1 MWPGT
6 SLGLPA
12 EMLVHA
18 NCAPIAD
25 VDQSCAR
32 VKPSAASSAHS
43 SSRTPR
49 TRLAPHPFR
58 ADPHVLDLSWDG
70 GVVFALK
77 RRCGNRECHDFILVI
92 ESDNEH
98 RARPAGNSGDDRAGV
113 FQQATLASRKGF
125 HMALGN
131 AWHFPGNPEPFGNVG
146 MRDPVFPTD
155 PVSAVTVFSGS
166 QYQGGGN
173 PGNQLQDGSAV
184 WFKRATDTAWTT
196 VPMIFA
202 TAVGNNKYYSA
213 AIPVGAFAT
222 GTVVQYY
229 LVIAYD
235 DHDTT
240 FLLVDATS
248 MLSVATGDEAAAQA
262 APFTFT
268 IEAPDKRG
276 QWGDPFTLPN
286 VGIHAH
292 VLPAGLVL
300 MWGRR
305 DSPQQSLDTDPASPL
320 APGLPPAPP
329 ATCTPF
335 LWNPANGDM
344 TQTPRPTLSD
354 GTTNA
359 NLFCSGHAYLPDGRL
374 LVGGGHLADGHGLN
388 QATVYDPAA
397 NTWTPTSVMNNGR
410 WYPTGIALP
419 SGAILVLGGSYFD
432 PTHTPP
438 VPHNLIP
445 QIWSNGNFTSIA
457 SMPDD
462 AVADLYPRMHVA
474 STGILYMT
482 SLVQTWSL
490 DVSGGGTW
498 TALPNVARHNGLSD
512 YATSVPYDVDR
523 VLFVGGGNPPTAKA
537 ETIDLSQ
544 AQPAWVAADPMNFP
558 RRQHNATILPDGTVL
573 VTGGTRGGGFNDLD
587 LGQPVHIA
595 ELWDP
600 KTGQWTMLA
609 AEQTDRCY
617 HSTAVLLPD
626 GRVLSA
632 GGGEFIL
639 NEGTAQQVANNP
651 QDTHYDAQVF
661 CPPYLFKGPRPQITS
676 APDSVHYGGTFEIG
690 TAQPEQIAA
699 ISLIR
704 LSSVTHS
711 FNAGQRINFL
721 ASQIVGG
728 TLTATAPPNANA
740 CPPGHYMLFIV
751 DLQGVPSVAKI
762 IQVSALAAAQRE
774 ALAVGPSAPARQ
786 PPRDA
791 FALRATIR
799 AAASGTRVVAGI
811 TGICPYGIAACWGG
825 ANEALRSLEGV
836 QYVDPI
842 PDADSS
848 TATLY
853 LEDDG
858 LPALDHWDDQFRDM
872 VHQTYELRGVEV
884 TLTGTIETRNDV
896 FVLAGEGRRPAVE
909 LVPLDP
915 EGKIQWDPAAQG
927 PQAAEP
933 AEAGAY
939 DTLTRSPRAVSAR
952 PLTVTGPLQ
961 QTQAGYRLQVRLVE
975 I

>member
-1 MWPGT
+1 
-6 SLGLPA
+6 
-12 EMLVHA
+12 
-18 NCAPIAD
+18 
-25 VDQSCAR
+25 
-32 VKPSAASSAHS
+32 
-43 SSRTPR
+43 
-49 TRLAPHPFR
+49 
-58 ADPHVLDLSWDG
+58 
-70 GVVFALK
+70 
-77 RRCGNRECHDFILVI
+77 
-92 ESDNEH
+92 
-98 RARPAGNSGDDRAGV
+98 
-113 FQQATLASRKGF
+113 
-125 HMALGN
+125 MALGN
-131 AWHFPGNPEPFGNVG
+131 AWHFPGNPEPFGNAG
-146 MRDPVFPTD
+146 MRDPVFPAD
-155 PVSAVTVFSGS
+155 PVSAVTVFSGN

-173 PGNQLQDGSAV
+173 AGNQLQDGSAV
-184 WFKRATDTAWTT
+184 LFKQATGTAWTT
-196 VPMIFA
+196 VPMVFA
-202 TAVGNNKYYSA
+202 TAIGNNKYYSA
-213 AIPVGAFAT
+213 AIPVGAFAA

-240 FLLVDATS
+240 FLQADAS
-248 MLSVATGDEAAAQA
+248 GMLSVTTGDEAAAQA
-262 APFTFT
+262 APFTFAIDT
-268 IEAPDKRG
+268 PDKRG
-276 QWGDPFTLPN
+276 QWGDPFTLLN

-335 LWNPANGDM
+335 LWNPANGNM
-344 TQTPRPTLSD
+344 TRTPQPTLSD

-359 NLFCSGHAYLPDGRL
+359 NLFCSGHALLPDGRL
-374 LVGGGHLADGHGLN
+374 LVAGGHLADSHGLN
-388 QATVYDPAA
+388 QATIYDPAA
-397 NTWTPTSVMNNGR
+397 NTWTPTAVMNDGR
-410 WYPTGIALP
+410 WYPTAIALP
-419 SGAILVLGGSYFD
+419 SGSVLVLSGSFFD
-432 PTHTPP
+432 PTQ
-438 VPHNLIP
+438 NLVVNNVIP
-445 QIWSNGNFTSIA
+445 QIWRSGNFTSVA
-457 SMPDD
+457 SIPG
-462 AVADLYPRMHVA
+462 AAIDLFPRMHVA
-474 STGILYMT
+474 STGIVYMT

-490 DVSGGGTW
+490 DVSSTGTW
-498 TALPNVARHNGLSD
+498 TAPPNVLQPNGLCD
-512 YATSVPYDVDR
+512 YASSVLYDADK
-523 VLFVGGGNPPTAKA
+523 VLFVGGGNPPTANT

-544 AQPAWVAADPMNFP
+544 AQLAWRAADPMNFP

-573 VTGGTRGGGFNDLD
+573 VTGGTRGGGAPGTAEAFNDLD
-587 LGQPVHIA
+587 PGQPVHIA

-639 NEGTAQQVANNP
+639 NEGTPQQVANDP

-661 CPPYLFKGPRPQITS
+661 SPPYLFKGPQPQITS
-676 APDSVHYGGTFEIG
+676 APDSVQYNDTFEIG
-690 TAQPEQIAA
+690 TAQPAQIAT

-721 ASQIVGG
+721 PSQIAGG
-728 TLTATAPPNANA
+728 TLTATAPPNANV

-751 DLQGVPSVAKI
+751 NLQGVPSVAKI
-762 IQVSALAAAQRE
+762 IQISAPAAAAAQVRE
-774 ALAVGPSAPARQ
+774 AAQPEAAAAGAPAPARQ
-786 PPRDA
+786 AATDA
-791 FALRATIR
+791 FALRATVR

-836 QYVDPI
+836 QFVDPI
-842 PDADSS
+842 PDGDSS
-848 TATLY
+848 TATVY
-853 LEDDG
+853 LEDDR
-858 LPALDHWDDQFRDM
+858 LPALDHWDDQFRRM

-884 TLTGTIETRNDV
+884 TLTGTIEARNGV
-896 FVLAGEGRRPAVE
+896 FVLDGEGRRPPVE

-915 EGKIQWDPAAQG
+915 GGKIQRDPAAQG

-939 DTLTRSPRAVSAR
+939 DTLTRSAGAAGAR
-952 PLTVTGPLQ
+952 PLTVTGPLH

-975 I
+975 F